1 MTTEY
6 SAEIPEQT
14 PRVIVPI
21 KTHTDPMP
29 LDPEERKKIY
39 AEIRKYNDFEMLP
52 LPEDFWDDDVITERG
67 ITQLHMDAHQVSL
80 LNQGLIEMTKEKE
93 ETLRKR
99 LAHKIEILRKMR
111 GLE

>member
-1 MTTEY
+1 MTEQY
-6 SAEIPEQT
+6 SAEIVEQT
-14 PRVIVPI
+14 PRLVVPI
-21 KTHTDPMP
+21 KTHAEPVP
-29 LDPEERKKIY
+29 LDPQERKQMY

-80 LNQGLIEMTKEKE
+80 LNQGLMELPKEKE
-93 ETLRKR
+93 EILRKR
-99 LAHKIEILRKMR
+99 LAHKIKLLRQLR